1 MKNYTAEGEYDVPVT
16 IETATGV
23 TLTEQPSVRIMLKEK
38 TDVSDQ
44 SGAEKSSSVENK
56 TTDSSNKD

>member
-1 MKNYTAEGEYDVPVT
+1 MT

-38 TDVSDQ
+38 TDVSEQ
-44 SGAEKSSSVENK
+44 NGAEKSSSIENK

>member
-1 MKNYTAEGEYDVPVT
+1 MT

-44 SGAEKSSSVENK
+44 SGVENQAA
-56 TTDSSNKD
+56 